1 MEGAGRIVNQQ
12 ELLAEV
18 VSDPLL
24 FIPTFYKIENKEREE
39 VPFLLNDV
47 QQDVLGELW
56 TNQVTRANVLK
67 ASQLGLTS
75 AIMALF
81 LYECITIPGTVSVV
95 VAHEE
100 FITQRLLNKA
110 QTFYDSIPDKFK
122 PEMHHRS
129 SYEKTFPDINSTMY
143 IGSARAYVFG
153 RGETIH
159 NFLASEY
166 AFWPDPER
174 IMVPTMQRVPITGR
188 IVKESTPNGE
198 ENAFAWDWTASK
210 RGEEIGKAVFKN
222 LFYPWWLEPAYSL
235 PQGSRFALECD
246 RGELDFTE
254 EEESLIRKHNLTED
268 RIRWRRRKVQEM
280 EDLRLSGES
289 RKFFFQE
296 YPEDDV
302 NCFIAV
308 GDMVYDSETLKKLA
322 QDCYRANTS
331 FENFQ
336 VWYPPEEGI
345 QYLVSVDPS
354 QAKES
359 KTAITV
365 WRFKPEDGIERP
377 VECARF
383 SGLVGPEITAEKAK
397 KIGHYY
403 NKAEIVVEAN
413 SHGLAVVTNIKSY
426 PNLYYRRDVVSGRTS
441 KEIGWL
447 TTPRTKPYMVQSL
460 QKALPNMITHD
471 IDLIV
476 EMRNMRWVG
485 DKVITLGDDDIHD
498 TAAIAQTC
506 HSPRS
511 GKRGY
516 AGSAGWKRW

>member
-1 MEGAGRIVNQQ
+1 MNRS

-18 VSDPLL
+18 VTDPLL
-24 FIPTFYKIENKEREE
+24 FIPTFMKIEDKERNE
-39 VPFLLNDV
+39 VPFHLNAV
-47 QQDVLGELW
+47 QQHVLTSLTVG
-56 TNQVTRANVLK
+56 QCSRANVLK

-110 QTFYDSIPDKFK
+110 QVFYDSIPDRFK
-122 PEMHHRS
+122 PEMHHKS
-129 SYEKTFPDINSTMY
+129 SYEKSFPDLNSTMY

-188 IVKESTPNGE
+188 IIKESTPNGE
-198 ENAFAWDWTASK
+198 ENAFYYDWQAAK

-222 LFYPWWLEPAYSL
+222 HFYPWWLEPAYSI
-235 PQGSRFALECD
+235 PPGSVFALERD
-246 RGELDFTE
+246 KGELDFTE
-254 EEESLIRKHNLTED
+254 EESSLIRKHSLTED
-268 RIRWRRRKVQEM
+268 QIRWRRRKVQEM

-302 NCFIAV
+302 ACFLAV
-308 GDMVYDSETLKKLA
+308 GDMVYDSETLKNLA
-322 QDCYRANTS
+322 NGCYRASAS

-336 VWYPPEEGI
+336 VWYPPKENEH
-345 QYLVSVDPS
+345 YTVAVDPS

-359 KTAITV
+359 KTAISV
-365 WRFKPEDGIERP
+365 WTWRQEDGIERP
-377 VECARF
+377 IECARL
-383 SGLVGPEITAEKAK
+383 SGLIGPDVTAQLAK
-397 KIGHYY
+397 KVAYYY
-403 NKAEIVVEAN
+403 NRAALVIEAN
-413 SHGLAVVTNIKSY
+413 SHGLAVVNQVQDY
-426 PNLYYRRDVVSGRTS
+426 PNLYYRRDVVSGRES
-441 KEIGWL
+441 NQIGWL
-447 TTPRTKPYMVQSL
+447 TTPKTKPFMVQQL
-460 QKALPNMITHD
+460 QRALPRMVTHD
-471 IDLIV
+471 IDLVI
-476 EMRNMRWVG
+476 EMRNMRFVG
-485 DKVITLGDDDIHD
+485 DKVVTLGEDDIHD
-498 TAAIAQTC
+498 TACMAMTC

-511 GKRGY
+511 GTRGF
-516 AGSAGWKRW
+516 AGQAGWRKW